1 VGLGLTLLDGETD
14 GESEDDGETDGE
26 SDDDGETLDDGLTL
40 ALADGDSLL
49 MISRTAR

>member
-1 VGLGLTLLDGETD
+1 VGLGLTLLLGETD
-14 GESEDDGETDGE
+14 A
-26 SDDDGETLDDGLTL
+26 DGLTL